1 MTEHVPRV
9 IRRQDYRPAAFAIDS
24 ADLSFKL
31 GENESFVTAK
41 LAMRRTGAARAALRL
56 DGEELELIWLKLDG
70 APADHH
76 TDEAG
81 LVVPDVPD
89 AFVLETRVRL
99 CPQDNTRLS
108 GLYKSGGN
116 FCTQC
121 EAEGFR
127 RITYF
132 LDRPDVL
139 TRFTVR
145 IEADKAHYPV
155 LLSNGNL
162 IDSGAGEAGSHW
174 AVWHDPFPKPSYLF
188 ALVAGDLAVL
198 EDRFVTASGR
208 DVALRLYAL
217 KGDIGKCD
225 HAMASL
231 KAAMAWD
238 EEVYGLEYDLDIF
251 NIVAVP
257 DFNMG
262 AMENK
267 SLNIFNTSC
276 VLADPK
282 TATDCDF
289 AAVESVV
296 AHEYF
301 HNWTGNR
308 VTCRDWF
315 QLSLKEGLTVFRD
328 QQFSAD
334 QGSAP
339 VCRIA
344 DVRALRA
351 RQFLEDQSPMA
362 HPVRPDSY
370 IEINNFYTA
379 TVYEKGAE
387 VIRMMH
393 RLLGAQAFRRGMDLY
408 FSRHDG
414 EAVTCDDFVAA
425 MEDASGVDLGQFR
438 LWYSQAGT
446 PVLDISGH
454 YDAAAKTYR
463 LEVIQSCPPSAGQ
476 PTKKTMHIP
485 LALGLLDSSGR
496 DMVLRLA
503 GEEGEGATTRV
514 LDITARRQSFCFI
527 DVPEAPT
534 PSLLRGFSAPVRI
547 NADLTRADLAF
558 LMGHDADPFT
568 RWEAGQ
574 SLAGEIILDLLGRP
588 EADFTLDEGFAA
600 AFGQT
605 LGDDRLDKAF
615 VALALT
621 LPDEEVLG
629 QKMAL
634 IDVDGL
640 HGARQFVM
648 RALAERFFDALW
660 RVYHANSTN
669 QPYVFTPEAVGRRS
683 LKNLA
688 LAYLVRGGRDEA
700 IDLAA
705 SQFAAADNMT
715 DSLAALACLAQTD
728 SPQREAALAE
738 FYDCWQGE
746 PLVVDKWFSVQATA
760 DRPDTLAEVR
770 RLIDH
775 PAFEI
780 TNPNKVRAL
789 IGAFAMANPA
799 RFHAADGAG
808 YRLLAD
814 FILRLDAR
822 NPQVAARLTGP
833 LGRWRRY
840 DPARQALMKQALERI
855 LGAPEL
861 SRDVYEI
868 AAKSLD

>member
-1 MTEHVPRV
+1 MVEQAPRV

-24 ADLSFKL
+24 ADLSVEL
-31 GENESFVTAK
+31 GESESFVTAK
-41 LAMRRTGAARAALRL
+41 LAMRRTSVAAAALRL
-56 DGEELELIWLKLDG
+56 DGQELELIWLKLDG

-81 LVVPDVPD
+81 LMVPDVPD

-99 CPQDNTRLS
+99 RPQDNTRLS

-127 RITYF
+127 RITWF

-145 IEADKAHYPV
+145 IEADKARYPV

-162 IDSGAGEAGSHW
+162 VDSGVGEAGSHW
-174 AVWHDPFPKPSYLF
+174 ALWHDPFPKPSYLF

-198 EDRFVTASGR
+198 EDRFVTRSGR
-208 DVALRLYAL
+208 AVALRLYAL

-238 EEVYGLEYDLDIF
+238 EEIYGLEYDLDIF

-276 VLADPK
+276 VLADPE
-282 TATDCDF
+282 TATDRDF

-393 RLLGAQAFRRGMDLY
+393 RLLGAEAFRKGMDLY
-408 FSRHDG
+408 FARHDG

-463 LEVIQSCPPSAGQ
+463 LEVAQSCPPSAGQ
-476 PTKKTMHIP
+476 PTKKPMHIP
-485 LALGLLDSSGR
+485 LALGLLDRNGR
-496 DMVLRLA
+496 DMALRLA
-503 GEEGEGATTRV
+503 GEEGEGTTTWV
-514 LDITARRQSFCFI
+514 LDITAQRQSFCFT

-574 SLAGEIILDLLGRP
+574 SLAGEIILDLLGRSA
-588 EADFTLDEGFAA
+588 ADFVLDEGFAA
-600 AFGQT
+600 AFGRT
-605 LGDDRLDKAF
+605 LDDDRLDKAF

-648 RALAERFFDALW
+648 RALAERFFAALW
-660 RVYHANSTN
+660 RVYHANNTN

-688 LAYLVRGGRDEA
+688 LAYLVRGGQD
-700 IDLAA
+700 
-705 SQFAAADNMT
+705 
-715 DSLAALACLAQTD
+715 
-728 SPQREAALAE
+728 
-738 FYDCWQGE
+738 
-746 PLVVDKWFSVQATA
+746 
-760 DRPDTLAEVR
+760 
-770 RLIDH
+770 
-775 PAFEI
+775 
-780 TNPNKVRAL
+780 
-789 IGAFAMANPA
+789 
-799 RFHAADGAG
+799 
-808 YRLLAD
+808 
-814 FILRLDAR
+814 
-822 NPQVAARLTGP
+822 
-833 LGRWRRY
+833 
-840 DPARQALMKQALERI
+840 
-855 LGAPEL
+855 
-861 SRDVYEI
+861 
-868 AAKSLD
+868 